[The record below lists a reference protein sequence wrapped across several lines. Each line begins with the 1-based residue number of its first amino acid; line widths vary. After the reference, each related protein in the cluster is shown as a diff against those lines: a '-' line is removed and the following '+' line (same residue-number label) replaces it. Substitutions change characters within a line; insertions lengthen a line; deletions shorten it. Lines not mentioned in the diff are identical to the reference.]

1 MFAGSVVD
9 PGGYRP
15 GNRVRVILGNARGMR
30 GKVIRLIQARAL
42 WHKSDLSPASFP
54 HLPGQIC
61 VAVHLTGACV
71 PIALDLAQVRL
82 DPLA

>member
-1 MFAGSVVD
+1 MFTGSVVD

-15 GNRVRVILGNARGMR
+15 GSRVRVILGNARGMR
-30 GKVIRLIQARAL
+30 GKVIRLLQARAL
-42 WHKSDLSPASFP
+42 WHKSGLSPVSFQY
-54 HLPGQIC
+54 LPGEIC
-61 VAVHLTGACV
+61 VTIHLLGVRV